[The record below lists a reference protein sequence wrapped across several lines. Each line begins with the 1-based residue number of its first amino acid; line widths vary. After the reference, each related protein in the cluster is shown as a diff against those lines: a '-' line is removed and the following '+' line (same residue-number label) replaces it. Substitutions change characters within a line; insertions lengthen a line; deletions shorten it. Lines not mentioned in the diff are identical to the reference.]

1 MQAQAISRYTR
12 ITPRKARQVVGL
24 IRKKSVA
31 EALDILLF
39 TKKKAAGEIAKV
51 LKSAV
56 ANAGQGS
63 RIDADK
69 LKIKSVEVDGGPL
82 VLNAKRFIPRAMGR
96 ASAIHRRTSHIK
108 VVVSD
113 EIKA

>member
-12 ITPRKARQVVGL
+12 VTPRKARQVVDL
-24 IRKKSVA
+24 IRKKPVA
-31 EALDILLF
+31 EALNILMF
-39 TKKKAAGEIAKV
+39 TKKKAAGEIAKI

-56 ANAGQGS
+56 SNAGQTN
-63 RIDADK
+63 RVDVEK
-69 LKIKSVEVDGGPL
+69 LLIKSIEVDGGPL

-108 VVVSD
+108 IIVSD
-113 EIKA
+113 EAKA